1 MKYRV
6 ECRRRRDD
14 KIQKN
19 FQEFDS
25 LVKYIERRAMG
36 PEQSLE
42 GHRYELTNTECCESV
57 VRVYA
62 TSLSA
67 MRQI

>member
-25 LVKYIERRAMG
+25 LVKYIERRAMD
-36 PEQSLE
+36 P
-42 GHRYELTNTECCESV
+42 HRTSGIP
-57 VRVYA
+57 VR
-62 TSLSA
+62 TGEN
-67 MRQI
+67 

>member
-36 PEQSLE
+36 PEQNLE
-42 GHRYELTNTECCESV
+42 GHRYELMNTKCCES
-57 VRVYA
+57 
-62 TSLSA
+62 
-67 MRQI
+67 